1 MWGAGMPPR
10 SAWDAWVWPL
20 AAAMRV
26 SEAALKPWSEF
37 LGIPSEEQPAPEE
50 PTWVTPNTVRIEL
63 PAMRLREFANG
74 VGTPTLVVTPF
85 ALHGATLA
93 DLAPG
98 HSLVERLLGAGV
110 GPLFLVECK
119 SATEEM
125 RFFTIDSYL
134 ADLAIAVEEAGGRA
148 NLVGLCQGGWLSLM
162 FAARFPQKIAQLA
175 LAGSPIDLDAA
186 RSPMVT
192 GTRMTPPEIFRGL
205 LDSAGG
211 RMLGRSMQTFWGVP
225 ELTPTAT
232 CEVLQ
237 EEAPSPDLI
246 ERFLAWHNWTVDL
259 PGAYYL
265 DVVERLFR
273 NNELCRGSFCALGR
287 RLDLSRIDHP
297 LYLLAA
303 RGDEVTPPRQLYA
316 VRRYVATPRQEIRA
330 ALAAGGHL
338 SLFMGAETLAK
349 EWADIAHW
357 LKPSSRTR

>member
-1 MWGAGMPPR
+1 MPPR
-10 SAWDAWVWPL
+10 SAWDGWVLSL

-37 LGIPSEEQPAPEE
+37 LGIPPEEQPAPEE

-74 VGTPTLVVTPF
+74 EGTPTLVVAPF

-119 SATEEM
+119 SATEM
-125 RFFTIDSYL
+125 RFFTIDTYL
-134 ADLAIAVEEAGGRA
+134 ADLALAVEETGGRA

-192 GTRMTPPEIFRGL
+192 GTRMTAPEIFRGL
-205 LDSAGG
+205 VDSAEG

-225 ELTPTAT
+225 ELTATAT
-232 CEVLQ
+232 SEVLQ

-273 NNELCRGSFCALGR
+273 NNESLPGLLLRARTTSRPVADRPPAL
-287 RLDLSRIDHP
+287 
-297 LYLLAA
+297 
-303 RGDEVTPPRQLYA
+303 PPR
-316 VRRYVATPRQEIRA
+316 R
-330 ALAAGGHL
+330 AGGRGHAAAPAL
-338 SLFMGAETLAK
+338 RGAPLRRDAAPRDPGSADAGRPSLALHGRGNAREGMDRYSAMA
-349 EWADIAHW
+349 
-357 LKPSSRTR
+357 